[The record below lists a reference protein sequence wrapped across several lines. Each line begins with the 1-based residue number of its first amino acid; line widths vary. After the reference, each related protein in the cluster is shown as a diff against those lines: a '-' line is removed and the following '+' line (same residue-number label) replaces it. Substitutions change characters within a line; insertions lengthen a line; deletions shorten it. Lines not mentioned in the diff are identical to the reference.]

1 MKHVL
6 KQCVS
11 CVVVAVD
18 GCLVGGEVGELKGDA
33 EDSVEQEEDS
43 SERKKR
49 KELIKGLYQIEERAN
64 NIIDFSQLFNLKQSI
79 EKINKAELIDLENIL
94 PPSQKVI
101 IYFNM

>member
-1 MKHVL
+1 MP
-6 KQCVS
+6 Q
-11 CVVVAVD
+11 
-18 GCLVGGEVGELKGDA
+18 
-33 EDSVEQEEDS
+33 DSLEKID
-43 SERKKR
+43 RKIR